1 MASVPL
7 YRVEKLS
14 IWENN
19 DIRIKVNTNG
29 KNLESTAEQDI

>member
-29 KNLESTAEQDI
+29 KNLESTAGLDI